1 MRPCKMRPGRL
12 SRGSREMGAAVWR
25 QDEARAAEP
34 RDAASP
40 AGAAGPGGRYFGET
54 GEE

>member
-1 MRPCKMRPGRL
+1 
-12 SRGSREMGAAVWR
+12 MGAAVRR

-34 RDAASP
+34 REPQDRRDAASP
-40 AGAAGPGGRYFGET
+40 AGAASPGGRYFGET